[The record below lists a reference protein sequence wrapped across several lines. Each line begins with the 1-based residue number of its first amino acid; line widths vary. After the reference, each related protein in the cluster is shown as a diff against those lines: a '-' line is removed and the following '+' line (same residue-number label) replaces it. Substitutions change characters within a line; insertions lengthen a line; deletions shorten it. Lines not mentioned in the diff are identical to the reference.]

1 MSERIQ
7 AARAALLALI
17 QRYTKPAMLGSQAI
31 ERLEAAVQEVQ
42 NAAVEA
48 ERTALMCEPT
58 SSIIVDESSHVEDVV
73 LSSESTPP
81 ESTPPESTPPSKG
94 TKRKPPVS
102 EADHPGDG
110 QPHA

>member
-81 ESTPPESTPPSKG
+81 ESTPPSKG